1 MTNRKSSCHSCQN
14 NFQAKKKSSSCSSF
28 STKSLDTRAEA
39 KIQTIGLS
47 ADEREDLIKFYQ
59 DIYTNREKVLLR
71 ADYKE
76 MVEIALKLLGSEL
89 PAEKKFTWKK
99 VDAVHKAHFMAWSLC
114 LMKAFAFSSEM
125 DYSKEVIKKLQHFTL
140 FHVTIYIPQ
149 FLMSS
154 IGSDAAVNDLSL
166 HKKLQK
172 FQDTDEVIGEEA
184 L

>member
-59 DIYTNREKVLLR
+59 DIYINREKVLLR

-76 MVEIALKLLGSEL
+76 MVEIALKLLGSVL

-99 VDAVHKAHFMAWSLC
+99 VGAVHKAWFMAWSLC
-114 LMKAFAFSSEM
+114 SMKAFAFSLPGHHLHSSFF
-125 DYSKEVIKKLQHFTL
+125 DVQHW
-140 FHVTIYIPQ
+140 I
-149 FLMSS
+149 
-154 IGSDAAVNDLSL
+154 
-166 HKKLQK
+166 
-172 FQDTDEVIGEEA
+172 
-184 L
+184 